1 MSSCIFSR
9 INNYYNN
16 VLNKQWLSQVYGS
29 SKSVRA
35 TSLLILF
42 NCSNREIAFPFSL
55 SLSPSHSKLGF
66 PRSTK
71 GQFPL
76 AFVRWLKEF
85 RAMLRLFLFQ
95 LIIFHYRA
103 IFQKVPFFPFFIII
117 IDIFVFFVFFYFF
130 FPPSSSI
137 LAVSKYFLK
146 SSFSPSS

>member
-95 LIIFHYRA
+95 LIIFHIIEQFSKKYLFSLSSSLSS
-103 IFQKVPFFPFFIII
+103 ISSFFR
-117 IDIFVFFVFFYFF
+117 FFYFF

-137 LAVSKYFLK
+137 LAVSKYFSK